1 MQTNFLGLKYN
12 QSGTDLGIM
21 AKHESQECI
30 RKLLTGLL
38 DHYDSSYGF
47 GSMSCSVYDTAWVAC
62 VSKTVSGCPQWLFPS
77 SFSVILQSQLSHGGW
92 PAHPNEIDADVVDGI
107 LTTMAAL
114 FCLTQ
119 HAKQPLQ
126 LRHLH
131 GAGIAPRISSATAY
145 LSKLLNDWHVGDCKA
160 VGFEVLAPAL
170 LDLLQEQG
178 IHLRFPDKTKLLQIR
193 DQKLTKVPPEMLYK
207 AAPSALLHSL
217 EAFHGHQEFAF
228 DRVSH
233 QKVRGSMMASPSAT
247 ASYLIRST
255 KWDDEAEAYL
265 RLVISNGD
273 GKGSGGVPSAYPSM
287 NFEMTWVRRIQDL
300 QQFHA

>member
-1 MQTNFLGLKYN
+1 
-12 QSGTDLGIM
+12 M
-21 AKHESQECI
+21 AQNESKE
-30 RKLLTGLL
+30 RVGKLLAGLL
-38 DHYDSSYGF
+38 HHYDPSYGF

-77 SFSVILQSQLSHGGW
+77 SFSIVLQSQSSNGGW
-92 PAHPNEIDADVVDGI
+92 PAHLDDRDTDAADGL
-107 LTTMAAL
+107 LTTLAAL
-114 FCLTQ
+114 YCLTR

-131 GAGIAPRISSATAY
+131 GAGIAPRISSAVAY
-145 LSKLLNDWHVGDCKA
+145 LSKLLNDWQVGDCKA

-170 LDLLQEQG
+170 LDLLQEEG
-178 IHLRFPDKTKLLQIR
+178 IHFQFPNKAKLLQIR
-193 DQKLTKVPPEMLYK
+193 NQKLTKLPPEMLYK
-207 AAPSALLHSL
+207 AAPCALLHSL
-217 EAFHGHQEFAF
+217 EAFHGHQDFSF

-233 QKVRGSMMASPSAT
+233 QKVGGSMMASPSAT

-255 KWDDEAEAYL
+255 EWDDEAEAYL

-273 GKGSGGVPSAYPSM
+273 GKSSGGVPSAYPSM

-300 QQFHA
+300 QGFPCLTVCRLRPLC